1 MTRFTRSR
9 GGGATDR
16 ARSFSTVSPMRAHR
30 LPALLVVV
38 GAVLAGLVAPA
49 VAQTA
54 GTPPGT
60 NAPRLRATTPVLS
73 ARRVPELLR
82 AKIADDNLATALK
95 PVLKEAPPTSCLVVT
110 HHGRTVART
119 NGDTIVEPAST
130 NKLLTA
136 NALLRAF
143 PPTKVLATTAVA
155 GAPPQNGVIAGNLWI
170 VGGGDAMLGTTGY
183 KLSFIEPD
191 QPITDAAALA
201 DRIKAAG
208 VTTIQGDIVGDDSR
222 YDAERYISSW
232 PNRYKREDTVG
243 PVSALI
249 VNDGVTGYVATPT
262 AASKVRQAGDPPVLA
277 ADTLKTLLK
286 ERGITVTGAAVAGR
300 APAATTEV
308 ARLETPMQDEIA
320 EMLSWSDNTT
330 AESLTKELGLETA
343 RAGTTAAGLAAVRA
357 ALDADGLPTAGLVLN
372 DGSGLDEG
380 NRLTCDLVTALLDR
394 HGPTS
399 PLAQALAVAG
409 QRGTLRKRLR
419 GTTVDGRVLGK
430 TGTLT
435 QPPVV
440 ALSGF
445 EKTHDDSTLTFAFIQ
460 NGPKSD
466 TTIGDKMAL
475 ALFSYPQAPDRAE
488 LGPTAPAPS

>member
-1 MTRFTRSR
+1 M
-9 GGGATDR
+9 
-16 ARSFSTVSPMRAHR
+16 
-30 LPALLVVV
+30 
-38 GAVLAGLVAPA
+38 
-49 VAQTA
+49 
-54 GTPPGT
+54 
-60 NAPRLRATTPVLS
+60 
-73 ARRVPELLR
+73 
-82 AKIADDNLATALK
+82 
-95 PVLKEAPPTSCLVVT
+95 
-110 HHGRTVART
+110 
-119 NGDTIVEPAST
+119 
-130 NKLLTA
+130 
-136 NALLRAF
+136 
-143 PPTKVLATTAVA
+143 
-155 GAPPQNGVIAGNLWI
+155 
-170 VGGGDAMLGTTGY
+170 
-183 KLSFIEPD
+183 
-191 QPITDAAALA
+191 
-201 DRIKAAG
+201 
-208 VTTIQGDIVGDDSR
+208 GDDSR
-222 YDAERYISSW
+222 YDAERYIPSW

-249 VNDGVTGYVATPT
+249 VNDGVTGYVATPS
-262 AASKVRQAGDPPVLA
+262 AASKVRQPGDPPVLA

-300 APAATTEV
+300 APAATTEI

-445 EKTHDDSTLTFAFIQ
+445 RRPDDSTLTFGFIQ
-460 NGPKSD
+460 NGLKSD
-466 TTIGDKMAL
+466 SRRQDGPGAVPAT
-475 ALFSYPQAPDRAE
+475 PRR
-488 LGPTAPAPS
+488 PTAGSPTARALTSDLARRRGRRTLGHGCAAHTARNGCRRASCCRPR